1 MRFSM
6 QLSNVDPSFYSKIE
20 SIKII
25 PIIVGSIYADRE
37 KMYGT
42 HLAPYLADPETLF
55 IVSSDFC
62 HW

>member
-1 MRFSM
+1 M

-20 SIKII
+20 NIKII

-42 HLAPYLADPETLF
+42 HLARYLADPETLF
-55 IVSSDFC
+55 VVSSDFC